1 MRPKRAKKREK
12 KREKKNLLL
21 RGIELT
27 TYRVWSRC
35 LTYYSTETF
44 TSEREAFTLYELGVA
59 VGQST
64 GTEPERGERREE
76 QGPAVLPGPVELA
89 QNCQN

>member
-1 MRPKRAKKREK
+1 MRPKRGK

-44 TSEREAFTLYELGVA
+44 TSEREAFTLDKLGVA
-59 VGQST
+59 AWERQV
-64 GTEPERGERREE
+64 GTEPERGERSKG
-76 QGPAVLPGPVELA
+76 QQSCQA
-89 QNCQN
+89 Q

>member
-1 MRPKRAKKREK
+1 MRPKRGKKREK
-12 KREKKNLLL
+12 KEKKNLLL

-44 TSEREAFTLYELGVA
+44 TSEREAFTLYKLGVA

-64 GTEPERGERREE
+64 GTEPERGERSKG
-76 QGPAVLPGPVELA
+76 QQSCQA
-89 QNCQN
+89 Q